1 MACKPVC
8 KLCDRFVISN
18 SVTYASGVLTINIPA
33 GSYNNNEKYCIV
45 VAQSIPSDTIIG
57 APVVVTIGTGTVL
70 YPLLKCNGAQATV
83 FNLDTRHKY
92 LCRVVTSSNGGS
104 FRMLGNSCCSHS
116 DTLRSINGT
125 APTV

>member
-33 GSYNNNEKYCIV
+33 GNYNNNEKYCIV

-70 YPLLKCNGAQATV
+70 YPLLKCNGAQATAYNV
-83 FNLDTRHKY
+83 AARTRYSVCVK
-92 LCRVVTSSNGGS
+92 TSATGGA

-116 DTLRSINGT
+116 DALDSINGT
-125 APTV
+125 APTT